1 MMIRSIIAMLFIA
14 GICAIHISASY
25 AQVRPNFPYSSLGI
39 GEINYNAEGML
50 SGLGN
55 ATSAVRSDQY
65 PNNANVASLS
75 GLQRQLVLLEAG
87 ATGTSAS
94 FKDNNSSASA
104 SYFSIDRFDM
114 AFKFNNWWGS
124 GFGLKPLSTVQY
136 QIVQNQT
143 YNGGTQS
150 ISTTIQGTGGLNEV
164 YWGNGWKIGNHFSA
178 GLKLSYIFGNI
189 TRSEI
194 AGYDVNTPLLN
205 SSEQDYYQ
213 NVHISYAAQVFGKL
227 GSSWEYVLAG
237 TYAPHQYLHAQ
248 RQMTV
253 VSGVDTLA
261 FGKAPMADF
270 RLPDQYRGGIAFTYQ
285 HSLSFLLDYAYEDW
299 GHATTAVN
307 AVQMVNSTRYG
318 AGIKYEPEQNYSV
331 YARDWLHRIVAM
343 GAFNY
348 TNSYLQINNQ
358 QLRDINVSLGLG
370 LYNAPHTLNLN
381 LGVEI
386 GQQGGPGSN
395 STLINENY
403 VRLHMGIILRD
414 LWFVKRKFY

>member
-1 MMIRSIIAMLFIA
+1 MMMRSILAVICIA
-14 GICAIHISASY
+14 GICCMQVSALH

-39 GEINYNAEGML
+39 GEINYNTEGML

-65 PNNANVASLS
+65 PNNANVASFS
-75 GLQRQLVLLEAG
+75 GMQRQLAVLEAG
-87 ATGTSAS
+87 ATGISAT
-94 FKDNNSSASA
+94 FKDNNTTANA

-124 GFGLKPLSTVQY
+124 GFGLKPLSTVRY
-136 QIVQNQT
+136 QILQTQT

-164 YWGNGWKIGNHFSA
+164 YWGNGFKIGNHFSA
-178 GLKLSYIFGNI
+178 GVKLSYIFGNI

-194 AGYDVNTPLLN
+194 AGYDVNTPLLT

-213 NVHISYAAQVFGKL
+213 NFHVSYAAQIFGKL
-227 GSSWEYVLAG
+227 GSNWDYVLAG

-248 RQMTV
+248 SQVTV
-253 VSGVDTLA
+253 VSGIDTLS
-261 FGKAPMADF
+261 FSNAPISDF
-270 RLPDQYRGGIAFTYQ
+270 RLPDQYRGGLAFTYQ
-285 HSLSFLLDYAYEDW
+285 HSLSFILDYAYEKW
-299 GHATTAVN
+299 GDASTNVN
-307 AVQMVNSTRYG
+307 AVQTVNSTRYG
-318 AGIKYEPEQNYSV
+318 AGIKYEPEQNYSI
-331 YARDWLHRIVAM
+331 YSRDWLHRIVAM

-348 TNSYLQINNQ
+348 TKSYLQINNQ

-370 LYNAPHTLNLN
+370 IYNAPHTLNLN
-381 LGVEI
+381 LGLEI
-386 GQQGGPGSN
+386 GQQGGPGTS
-395 STLINENY
+395 STLITENY

-414 LWFVKRKFY
+414 IWFVKRKFY